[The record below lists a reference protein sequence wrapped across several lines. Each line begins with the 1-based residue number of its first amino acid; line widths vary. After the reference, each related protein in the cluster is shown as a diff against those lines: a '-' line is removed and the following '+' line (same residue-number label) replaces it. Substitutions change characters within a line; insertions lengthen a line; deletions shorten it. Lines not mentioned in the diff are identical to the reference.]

1 MHFLNGERIYIK
13 PAVSGNA
20 TREEQLGNCLQQLE
34 EIKSGQVFK
43 LNFFVDIT
51 SDDDYNKFQ
60 QQVKEQVLHYYVEPV
75 ILGFLTQPP
84 LTCKVI
90 IEAFFY
96 DSEKWQAEFFSKKES
111 VAIKFCKEDTEVL
124 IGTVQANSGHGCRK
138 DAEDAFVALHHVLL
152 DSKFPVS
159 SIVRQWNYLEDI
171 LGMDDENQRYQE
183 FNNVR
188 SEFYGDSFNE
198 VGYPAATGIGM
209 KRGGVIIEFV
219 AVKSAG
225 NYTKAVDNPEQIAAH
240 KYSKNVLVGN
250 ECVLKTTP
258 KFERAR
264 FLDLFGNKQ
273 IFISGTA
280 AITGEKTIGIDHPA
294 EQTKV
299 TIRNIQRL
307 YSEEVLT
314 KISKERLEP
323 KYGHARVYVKCRKDF
338 PVIRK
343 TFKSFFGK
351 LPVVYIIADI
361 CRDDLLVEIEGKV
374 ILE

>member
-96 DSEKWQAEFFSKKES
+96 DSEKWQAEFSSKKES
-111 VAIKFCKEDTEVL
+111 VAIKFCREDTEVL

-138 DAEDAFVALHHVLL
+138 DAEDAFAALHHVLL

-171 LGMDDENQRYQE
+171 LGMDHENQRYQE

-188 SEFYGDSFNE
+188 SEFYGDSFSGC
-198 VGYPAATGIGM
+198 GYPAATGIGM

-264 FLDLFGNKQ
+264 FLNLFGNKQ
-273 IFISGTA
+273 VFISGTA
-280 AITGEKTIGIDHPA
+280 AITGEKTIGKDEPA

-323 KYGHARVYVKCRKDF
+323 KYGHARVYVKYRKDF

>member
-96 DSEKWQAEFFSKKES
+96 DSGKWQAEFFSKKES
-111 VAIKFCKEDTEVL
+111 VAIKFCREDTEVL

-273 IFISGTA
+273 VFISGTA
-280 AITGEKTIGIDHPA
+280 AITGEKTIGKDEPA

-323 KYGHARVYVKCRKDF
+323 KYGHARVYVKYRKDF

>member
-60 QQVKEQVLHYYVEPV
+60 QQVKEQVLHYSVEPV
-75 ILGFLTQPP
+75 IFGFLTQPP
-84 LTCKVI
+84 LTCNVI

-111 VAIKFCKEDTEVL
+111 VAIKFCREDTEVL

-138 DAEDAFVALHHVLL
+138 DAEDAFAALHHVLL

-188 SEFYGDSFNE
+188 SEFYGDSFSGC
-198 VGYPAATGIGM
+198 GYPAATGIGM

-323 KYGHARVYVKCRKDF
+323 KYGHARVYVKYRKDF